1 MAGLTLVRASGRYA
15 ISRLAPEAPIP
26 EWFGAAQG
34 FATVTRTPT
43 ELSLM
48 CSEDVVPASATPVER
63 GWVGWSVRGQLDF
76 GMVGVMAELSSA
88 LASAGVSL
96 LATSTFD
103 TDWLFVR
110 EPDRATAERALT
122 DAGFEVVPG

>member
-1 MAGLTLVRASGRYA
+1 MAGLTLVRAPGRYA
-15 ISRLAPEAPIP
+15 ITRLAPEAPVP
-26 EWFGAAQG
+26 AWFGAAQG
-34 FATVTRTPT
+34 FATATRTPA

-48 CSEDVVPASATPVER
+48 CSEHVVPALATPVER

-76 GMVGVMAELSSA
+76 GMVGVMAELSAA
-88 LASAGVSL
+88 LAGAGVSL

-110 EPDRATAERALT
+110 EPDRAAAERALVE
-122 DAGFEVVPG
+122 AGFEVIAG